1 MSSSSRQSGVDDLT
15 VANIRDAYR
24 AIEYYYDQGW
34 TDGLPVVP
42 PIAEKVQEFVEYAG
56 RDPQEIVAEMAHLDR
71 RCTVELAAINAV
83 MAGCLKEYF
92 PVVLAS
98 LACFKNGLALVQ
110 STTGQAQSMIIN
122 GPVRERLN
130 FNSKA
135 GVFGPGFRANAT
147 VSRAFRLIV
156 MNALG
161 VRPHEFDQGT
171 QGTPAR
177 YGFCIAENEEDSPWE
192 PLHVERGWP
201 ARSSTVTAHF
211 ARSCLH
217 VENRIS
223 NRPEQ
228 VLMTIADSLSYAG
241 VWYTG
246 WCRGSTVVMG
256 PTHAQL
262 LERQG
267 WSKADVKQ
275 FLWEHWGRRKGDL
288 RAWGEY
294 DQEVVHA
301 PFPGAYADGPDDEF
315 LRFGQ
320 SPESLTLVVAGAPTA
335 GVSAVITHFSPNLNT
350 VVIQEA
356 AQT

>member
-1 MSSSSRQSGVDDLT
+1 MTSTSPGARSAEDLT
-15 VANIRDAYR
+15 EDNIRDAYR
-24 AIEYYYDQGW
+24 AIEYYYEQGW

-42 PIAEKVQEFVEYAG
+42 PIREKVQEFIDYVKRNPDEV
-56 RDPQEIVAEMAHLDR
+56 VAEMSHLDR

-83 MAGCLKEYF
+83 MAGCLKEHL
-92 PVVLAS
+92 PVVLAAF
-98 LACFKNGLALVQ
+98 ACFKNGLALVQ
-110 STTGQAQSMIIN
+110 STTGQAQLIVVN
-122 GPVRERLN
+122 GPVRGRLN
-130 FNSKA
+130 FNTKA

-171 QGTPAR
+171 QGTPAK

-192 PLHVERGWP
+192 PLHVERGFS
-201 ARSSTVTAHF
+201 AEHSTVTAHF

-223 NRPEQ
+223 NSPEQ
-228 VLMTIADSLSYAG
+228 VALTIADSLSYAG
-241 VWYTG
+241 VWFTG
-246 WCRGSTVVMG
+246 WCRGSTVVIG

-262 LERQG
+262 FDTHG

-275 FLWEHWGRRKGDL
+275 FLWEHWGRKKGDL

-294 DQEVVHA
+294 GVDAVHA
-301 PFPGAYADGPDDEF
+301 PFPGAYEEGPDEEF

-320 SPESLTLVVAGAPTA
+320 SPDSLTIVVAGAPSA
-335 GVSAVITHFSPNLNT
+335 GVSAVITHFSPNVNT
-350 VVIQEA
+350 ERIVEPA
-356 AQT
+356 

>member
-1 MSSSSRQSGVDDLT
+1 LTSVEALT
-15 VANIRDAYR
+15 VETLRDAYR
-24 AIEYYYDQGW
+24 AIEYYYEQGW

-42 PIAEKVQEFVEYAG
+42 PIQEKVQEFIDYVG
-56 RDPQEIVAEMAHLDR
+56 QDPHEVVAEMSHLDR

-83 MAGCLKEYF
+83 MAGCLKEHF
-92 PVVLAS
+92 PVVLAA
-98 LACFKNGLALVQ
+98 LQCFRNFALVQ
-110 STTGQAQSMIIN
+110 STTGQAQLIIVN
-122 GPVRERLN
+122 GPIRQRLG
-130 FNSKA
+130 FNSTA

-171 QGTPAR
+171 QGTPAK

-192 PLHVERGWP
+192 PLHVERGF
-201 ARSSTVTAHF
+201 SQEESTVTAHF

-217 VENRIS
+217 VENRVS
-223 NRPEQ
+223 NQPEE
-228 VLMTIADSLSYAG
+228 VLLTIADSLSYGG
-241 VWYTG
+241 VWFTG
-246 WCRGSTVVMG
+246 WCRGSTVVIG

-262 LERQG
+262 FDRHG

-294 DQEVVHA
+294 DREVVHA
-301 PFPGAYADGPDDEF
+301 PFAGAYSDGPDDEF
-315 LRFGQ
+315 LRFGE
-320 SPESLTLVVAGAPTA
+320 SPESLTVLVAGAPSA
-335 GVSAVITHFSPNLNT
+335 GISAVITHFSPNVNT
-350 VVIQEA
+350 VEIREP
-356 AQT
+356 